1 MNKIIIALMIMVI
14 SFMGFAK
21 DQESDNIFVNMGISG
36 KLLRNQDYPINPIDL
51 SVMVGRF
58 TSDADE
64 KIICVPVN
72 CSKVLNVIS
81 KNHKLLIIKDMDF
94 NESSPKYLESFKK
107 KYGEYPDHVFVSS
120 NGGSILWM
128 LKFNDIL
135 EANEITFVPF
145 GYCMSACA
153 FIVAGTSA
161 PVMIMPDVNLMLGFH
176 KPYVS
181 SGHQVSSEE
190 QAAVDNLI
198 NFIMSGFLTPE
209 GMDKFQL
216 TYSNSMYFP
225 TRQEIDKMMQSE

>member
-1 MNKIIIALMIMVI
+1 MNKIIIALMITVI

-153 FIVAGTSA
+153 FIVADTNA
-161 PVMIMPDVNLMLGFH
+161 PVMFMPDANLMLGFH

-181 SGHQVSSEE
+181 SGRQVSSEE
-190 QAAVDNLI
+190 QAVVDI
-198 NFIMSGFLTPE
+198 TVDFIMSRFLTPE
-209 GMDKFQL
+209 GMAKFQL
-216 TYSNSMYFP
+216 TSSNSMYFP
-225 TRQEIDKMMQSE
+225 SRQEINKMMQSE